1 MHLLKDNSVQ
11 KNQNH
16 EAGTLCIGQSIGS
29 ASQVLDK
36 NDTFFAF
43 LFVVEIEKGLLG
55 VHSVLACLLPR
66 SFLKVPPYFGR
77 VPIRSIISGIHEAK
91 RALGSKSIN

>member
-29 ASQVLDK
+29 AELLGK
-36 NDTFFAF
+36 KWHICLHFF
-43 LFVVEIEKGLLG
+43 LVENKKCLLG